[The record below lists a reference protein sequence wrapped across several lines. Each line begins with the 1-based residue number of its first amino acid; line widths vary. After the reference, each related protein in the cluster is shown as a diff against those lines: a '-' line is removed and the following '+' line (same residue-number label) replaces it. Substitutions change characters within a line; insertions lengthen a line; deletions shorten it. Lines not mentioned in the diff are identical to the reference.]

1 MNKEEKT
8 NQLSKSQTTAKEDEL
23 TDEEEY
29 IVLTGKK
36 IKYVTQGGVELQIPQ
51 LTIYDS
57 DLLASINKRITEKIT
72 LKQLDDIK
80 IEVFAEI
87 TKTDVKDWHKK
98 DMISFEDFE
107 NIEGIL
113 NYVFIRRK
121 KAFEKKTIK
130 KEEIQKISDILRS
143 TLD

>member
-29 IVLTGKK
+29 
-36 IKYVTQGGVELQIPQ
+36 
-51 LTIYDS
+51 
-57 DLLASINKRITEKIT
+57 
-72 LKQLDDIK
+72 
-80 IEVFAEI
+80 
-87 TKTDVKDWHKK
+87 VKDWHKK